1 MNERPILWKTVV
13 EAREGVRAAQRAGQR
28 VGLVPTMGALH
39 EGHASLMRAARR
51 DCGFVVVTLFVN
63 PTQFAPGEDFNRYP
77 RTLERDLDL
86 LRAEGVS
93 AVFVPEVA
101 EMYPRDAQTCG
112 GRASSPAAA
121 TVVHVSG
128 LTAGLCGP
136 LRPGHFDGV
145 ATIVT
150 KLLNA
155 LPADAAYFGEKDYQ
169 QLQVVR
175 RLVRDLNM
183 PIDIVGCPTVRE
195 PDGLA
200 LSSRNAYLSPADR
213 AQAVCLSAALFEARR
228 RIAAGERGTATIVE
242 GIRRRILAAGPAV
255 IQYVEIVDPRTLHP
269 VDRIHGEVRIILA
282 VLIGNCRLIDN
293 VAATAPGA

>member
-1 MNERPILWKTVV
+1 MLWKTVA
-13 EAREGVRAAQRAGQR
+13 EAREGVRTAQRAGQR

-63 PTQFAPGEDFNRYP
+63 PAQFAPGEDFNRYP

-86 LRAEGVS
+86 MAAEGVS
-93 AVFVPEVA
+93 AAFVPDAA
-101 EMYPRDAQTCG
+101 EMYPRG
-112 GRASSPAAA
+112 AA
-121 TVVHVSG
+121 TTVHVSG
-128 LTAGLCGP
+128 LTDGLCGP

-145 ATIVT
+145 ATIVA
-150 KLLNA
+150 KLFNA

-183 PIDIVGCPTVRE
+183 PIDIIGCPTVRE

-200 LSSRNAYLSPADR
+200 LSSRNAYLSPTDR
-213 AQAVCLSAALFEARR
+213 AQAACLSAALFEAQR
-228 RIAAGERGTATIVE
+228 RISEGLRDPAAIIS
-242 GIRRRILAAGPAV
+242 GIRKCILAAGPAV
-255 IQYVEIVDPRTLHP
+255 IQYVEIVDPQTLRP
-269 VDRIHGEVRIILA
+269 LNIIEGEGRIILA
-282 VLIGNCRLIDN
+282 VLIGTCRLIDN

>member
-1 MNERPILWKTVV
+1 MSERPILWKTVA

-86 LRAEGVS
+86 LGAEGVS
-93 AVFVPEVA
+93 AVFMPEVA
-101 EMYPRDAQTCG
+101 EMYPRDA
-112 GRASSPAAA
+112 A

-128 LTAGLCGP
+128 LTDGLCGP

-145 ATIVT
+145 ATIVA

-175 RLVRDLNM
+175 RLARDLNM
-183 PIDIVGCPTVRE
+183 PIDIIGCPTVRE
-195 PDGLA
+195 QDGLA
-200 LSSRNAYLSPADR
+200 LSSRNAYLSPTDR
-213 AQAVCLSAALFEARR
+213 AQAVCLSAALFQAQR
-228 RIAAGERGTATIVE
+228 RIAEGERDSAVVADR
-242 GIRRRILAAGPAV
+242 IRKQILAAGPAV
-255 IQYVEIVDPRTLHP
+255 IQYVEIVDPRTLRP
-269 VDRIHGEVRIILA
+269 VDRIQAEVRIILA

-293 VAATAPGA
+293 VAALPPGA